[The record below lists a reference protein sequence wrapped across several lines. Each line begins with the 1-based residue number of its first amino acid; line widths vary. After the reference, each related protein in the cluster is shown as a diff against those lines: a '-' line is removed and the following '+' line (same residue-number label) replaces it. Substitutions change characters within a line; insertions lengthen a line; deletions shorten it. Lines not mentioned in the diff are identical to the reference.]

1 MIPENVKKILKKQH
15 YALVGKHSA
24 VQVCRWTKKSLKN
37 EGVCYKE
44 KFYGIKSHRCCQ
56 MTPCMFCSN
65 ECIYCWRSMDFF
77 NSLKIKGKIDEPR
90 EIVENCIKAQ
100 RELLNGFPGNFK
112 LNKKKFEEAQNP
124 KHFAI
129 SESGEPMIYPYM
141 SDLIKELDRRKITS
155 FLVTNG
161 QFPENIEKLSRM
173 PTQFYVSLD
182 APTKQIYKKI
192 DKPLLKDYWER
203 LNKTL
208 ELMRNLNTRTVLRIT
223 AIKGLNMCNEKDYA
237 KLIKKA
243 EPKFVEVKGYMWVGS
258 SRERLNMENMPL
270 HSDVVEFSEK
280 IAKLNNL
287 KLIDEKK
294 ESRVVLLMKNDSKD
308 RKLKFQ

>member
-1 MIPENVKKILKKQH
+1 MDIHKKILIKQG
-15 YALVGKHSA
+15 YRFTGEHSG
-24 VQVCRWTKKSLKN
+24 VKICTWTKKSLVD
-37 EGVCYKE
+37 EDVCYKE

-65 ECIYCWRSMDFF
+65 ECVYCWRGMDFF
-77 NSLKIKGKIDEPR
+77 KGLKIKGRIDEPK
-90 EIVENCIKAQ
+90 EMIENCIKAQ
-100 RELLNGFPGNFK
+100 RELLNGFPGNSK

-208 ELMRNLNTRTVLRIT
+208 ELMKNLDTRTVLRIT
-223 AIKGLNMCNEKDYA
+223 AIKGLNMCNEEDYA

-243 EPKFVEVKGYMWVGS
+243 DPKFVEIKGYMWVGS
-258 SRERLNMENMPL
+258 SRERLSMENMPL
-270 HSDVVEFSEK
+270 HSDVVKFSEK
-280 IAKLNNL
+280 IANLSDL

-294 ESRVVLLMKNDSKD
+294 ESRVILLMRKD
-308 RKLKFQ
+308 FKSRKLKFL